1 MIDPSGLYPIGSIL
15 FCDRSTVKTK
25 RTDPNRKRAQ
35 LEEKMKHMK
44 ERKTAGNEFE
54 AETYALHH
62 DVPATY
68 YVKKIRNKNQL
79 VEF

>member
-1 MIDPSGLYPIGSIL
+1 MGCILLGLIL
-15 FCDRSTVKTK
+15 LCDRSTVKTK
-25 RTDPNRKRAQ
+25 KTDPNHKRTR

-68 YVKKIRNKNQL
+68 YIKKIRNKNQL